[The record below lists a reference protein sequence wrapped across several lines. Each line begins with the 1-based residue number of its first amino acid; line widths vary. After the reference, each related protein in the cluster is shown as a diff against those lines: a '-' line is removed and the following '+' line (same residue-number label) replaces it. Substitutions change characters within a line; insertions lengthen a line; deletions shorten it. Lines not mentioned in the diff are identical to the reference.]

1 MALKS
6 APLVRIKNR
15 FFIKHKEATLKVR
28 TILAVLL
35 LLLVPLALFA
45 VGQPEGEK
53 TVVLYTAHTQEIV
66 DGMVPLFE
74 KATGIKAQVVKLGS
88 SEVVARV
95 RAEKDNPQCDVIWSI
110 GGEQLEAES
119 DLLEAYTPKE
129 WDKIPDVF
137 KVGTN
142 WLPYT
147 GIVMVFVVNTEM
159 VPENMTPKTWKD
171 LADPRLKGEIS
182 SARADKSGSS
192 YMQLATVLNVYGE
205 DEGWGIYEG
214 ILKNFVLSGSSG
226 AVPRFVNDGEQ
237 AVGIT
242 LEDNAQRYVQGGG
255 PVKIVYPEDGTTAA
269 PDGIALVKGAP
280 HSEEARA
287 FVDWVLSIEAQE
299 YLVQEMGRRPVRSDA
314 SISPGLPP
322 LDEIKTKPYDFGWS
336 ASNKKN
342 FVDKWT
348 ALVQKLGM

>member
-1 MALKS
+1 M
-6 APLVRIKNR
+6 
-15 FFIKHKEATLKVR
+15 KVR
-28 TILAVLL
+28 GLLVAL

-45 VGQPEGEK
+45 TGQSEAEK
-53 TVVLYTAHTQEIV
+53 TVVLYTAHEQEIV
-66 DGMVPLFE
+66 DGMIPMFE

-88 SEVVARV
+88 AEVVARV

-119 DLLEAYTPKE
+119 DLLAPYTPKE
-129 WDKIPDVF
+129 WGKVESVF

-147 GIVMVFVVNTEM
+147 GIVMVFVVNTNM
-159 VPENMTPKTWKD
+159 VPANLTPKSWKD

-205 DEGWGIYEG
+205 QQGWALYEK
-214 ILKNFVLSGSSG
+214 ILANFVLSSSSG

-242 LEDNAQRYVQGGG
+242 LEDNAYRYVEGGG

-269 PDGIALVKGAP
+269 PDGMALVKGAP
-280 HSEEARA
+280 HPEMAKA
-287 FVDWVLSIEAQE
+287 FIDWALSKQAQD
-299 YLVQEMGRRPVRSDA
+299 YLVQKMGRRPVRVDGA
-314 SISPGLPP
+314 VPAGLPP
-322 LDEIKTKPYDFGWS
+322 MSQIKTKPYDFGWS
-336 ASNKKN
+336 AANKQK
-342 FVDKWT
+342 FVAKWT
-348 ALVQKLGM
+348 ELVQKLGM